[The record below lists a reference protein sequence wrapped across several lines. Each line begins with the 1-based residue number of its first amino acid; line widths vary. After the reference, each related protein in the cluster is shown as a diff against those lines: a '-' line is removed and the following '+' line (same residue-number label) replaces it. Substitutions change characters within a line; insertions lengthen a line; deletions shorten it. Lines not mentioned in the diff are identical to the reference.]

1 MPSLLVTEMLITL
14 FIYQPALDL
23 CYLLF
28 LCREGRSRYGLV
40 DRCVS
45 CANRRWFWSRYTME
59 GSFLMELMPWLLI
72 KLAGQS
78 SVFTGVETPI
88 RISDALREILQKII
102 RGTPP
107 TIKTNSAIYF

>member
-1 MPSLLVTEMLITL
+1 
-14 FIYQPALDL
+14 
-23 CYLLF
+23 
-28 LCREGRSRYGLV
+28 
-40 DRCVS
+40 
-45 CANRRWFWSRYTME
+45 
-59 GSFLMELMPWLLI
+59 MELMPWLLI